1 MNDIQSI
8 KGITKKFLTKKMDV
22 QEEEA
27 NDLDL
32 SSFGSYINSFE
43 SLSNANNVDYRQD
56 ALKNVSFRKP

>member
-22 QEEEA
+22 QEEDA

-43 SLSNANNVDYRQD
+43 SLGNAHNVDYRQD